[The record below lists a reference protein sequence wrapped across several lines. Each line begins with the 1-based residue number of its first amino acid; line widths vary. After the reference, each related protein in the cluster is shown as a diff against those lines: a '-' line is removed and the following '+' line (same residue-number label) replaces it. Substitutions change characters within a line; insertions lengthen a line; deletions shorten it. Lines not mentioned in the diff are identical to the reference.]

1 MPTNKPDKYSKF
13 VRQVRTAWVKE
24 WSMEFLTG
32 LESTSNDAI
41 EGYCKP
47 KLDEFSSMCQE
58 KTDSPEGS
66 DSWKSSA
73 VSYLSGVR
81 KAIKSWQESVELND
95 HNSFEHKGKDGSV
108 IRDHKALLYMNYGR
122 DFLSA
127 VKTKGET
134 KKQQQ
139 RRNLTPINNV
149 SEIQEAIEKA
159 CLSSNWKEL
168 ATGIEFAM
176 GARIGE
182 VLLTAEIQ
190 QINQFQV
197 QFKGQIKTK
206 DEDRLEYPKYTLI
219 ESWKVVDALLKL
231 RRQVENKE
239 IKNCLLTEVDS
250 RKNST
255 VNRKVREL
263 FGELLQ
269 PPHGVDQIS
278 SHKLRS
284 AHAAI
289 AFYLFGS
296 HTQSF
301 GSFVKDNL
309 GHKGDGEAANYED
322 YYVANKDGKPVVQGA
337 WLDRLSEKPG
347 EPTQT
352 IVQPRLRLTKAAKE
366 LIDNQEFL
374 AFPDQVSRIEELIR
388 LAQIGKQFEEG
399 KLVKEVV
406 TMVDKPVEKI
416 VEKRVEVPVEKI
428 VEKRVEVPVEKVVEK
443 MIEVPVEKVIEKM
456 LQDKTIE
463 KIIQQLVAVP
473 TVEVT
478 TAEIVTAEESTTEVP
493 TIEVPTI
500 EVPTAEVPI
509 VEVPTIEVPTIEQPQ
524 KPVIEKDL
532 SQVSNDKLY
541 GSTTPYSGNEKIRR
555 AVQAVKAYNERQYST
570 ETMWAINTKVLTEL
584 TGCRSSI
591 LKNYL
596 ESPEGRLQV
605 TDYNLEK
612 GLGYHH
618 NKGRGSVTQ
627 FIKLEGT
634 QSTNATPVQAT
645 VSPKIKSQ
653 TITLNAREASRMDIE
668 HALKQNPGWTVT
680 TKDGSKV
687 IAVYRLNENNEVIE
701 IKD

>member
-1 MPTNKPDKYSKF
+1 
-13 VRQVRTAWVKE
+13 
-24 WSMEFLTG
+24 MEFLKG
-32 LESTSNDAI
+32 LEATQNDSI
-41 EGYCKP
+41 ESYCKS
-47 KLDEFSSMCQE
+47 KLDEFSSICKE
-58 KTDSPEGS
+58 KTGGPEGS
-66 DSWKSSA
+66 NSWKNSA
-73 VSYLSGVR
+73 VSYLSGIR
-81 KAIKSWQESVELND
+81 KAIKSWQESVRLNKV
-95 HNSFEHKGKDGSV
+95 NSYEHKGRDGSV
-108 IRDHKALLYMNYGR
+108 TRDHKALLYMNYGR
-122 DFLSA
+122 DFTQDI
-127 VKTKGET
+127 KTKGET
-134 KKQQQ
+134 KKQEQ
-139 RRNLTPINNV
+139 RRNLIPINNV
-149 SEIQEAIEKA
+149 SEIQEAIEQA
-159 CLSSNWKEL
+159 CLSSDWREL
-168 ATGIEFAM
+168 AAGIEFALS
-176 GARIGE
+176 ARIGE

-190 QINQFQV
+190 QLNQFQV
-197 QFKGQIKTK
+197 QFTGQIKTK

-231 RRQVENKE
+231 RRQAENKE
-239 IKNCLLTEVDS
+239 IRNCLLTEVDS
-250 RKNST
+250 RKNAT

-269 PPHGVDQIS
+269 PPHGVEQIS

-301 GSFVKDNL
+301 GSFAKDNL

-322 YYVANKDGKPVVQGA
+322 YYVADKDGKPVVQGA
-337 WLDRLSEKPG
+337 WLDRLNEKPG

-406 TMVDKPVEKI
+406 TVVEKPVEKI
-416 VEKRVEVPVEKI
+416 VEKVVEIPVEKI
-428 VEKRVEVPVEKVVEK
+428 VEVPVEKVVEK
-443 MIEVPVEKVIEKM
+443 MIEVPVEKIIEKM
-456 LQDKTIE
+456 LQDKIIE
-463 KIIQQLVAVP
+463 KVIQQVLVVP
-473 TVEVT
+473 TSEVATAEVT
-478 TAEIVTAEESTTEVP
+478 TAE
-493 TIEVPTI
+493 
-500 EVPTAEVPI
+500 VPTAESPTA
-509 VEVPTIEVPTIEQPQ
+509 EVITTETTTEQPQ
-524 KPVIEKDL
+524 KPVMEKDL
-532 SQVSNDKLY
+532 SQISNDKLF
-541 GSTTPYSGNEKIRR
+541 GSNTPYSGNEKIRR
-555 AVQAVKAYNERQYST
+555 AVQAVKAYNERQYNKDD
-570 ETMWAINTKVLTEL
+570 MWAINTKVLSEL

-596 ESPEGRLQV
+596 ESSEGRLQV

-634 QSTNATPVQAT
+634 QSTSATTPVQAT
-645 VSPKIKSQ
+645 VSPNIKRQ
-653 TITLNAREASRMDIE
+653 TITLKATEASLMDIE
-668 HALKQNPGWTVT
+668 HTLRQNPGWTVT
-680 TKDGSKV
+680 TKDGRKIVAIYS
-687 IAVYRLNENNEVIE
+687 LNENNEVIE

>member
-1 MPTNKPDKYSKF
+1 MPTIKPDKYSKF

-41 EGYCKP
+41 ESYCKP

-95 HNSFEHKGKDGSV
+95 NNSFEHKGKDGSV

-190 QINQFQV
+190 QLNQFQV

-239 IKNCLLTEVDS
+239 IKNCLLSEVDS

-269 PPHGVDQIS
+269 PPHGVEQIS

-337 WLDRLSEKPG
+337 WLDRLNEKPG

-406 TMVDKPVEKI
+406 TVVDKPVEKI

-443 MIEVPVEKVIEKM
+443 MIEVPVEVSVEKVIEKM

-463 KIIQQLVAVP
+463 KVIQQLLVVP

-478 TAEIVTAEESTTEVP
+478 TAEIVTAEEST
-493 TIEVPTI
+493 I
-500 EVPTAEVPI
+500 EVPTAEVPTA
-509 VEVPTIEVPTIEQPQ
+509 EVPTIEVLTTEQPQ
-524 KPVIEKDL
+524 KPVMEKDL

-570 ETMWAINTKVLTEL
+570 DTMWAINTKVLTEL

-680 TKDGSKV
+680 TKDKSKAV
-687 IAVYRLNENNEVIE
+687 AVYGLNENNEVVE

>member
-1 MPTNKPDKYSKF
+1 MAEKTYIKF
-13 VRQVRTAWVKE
+13 VKEVRTAWVKE
-24 WSMEFLTG
+24 WSMEFLKG
-32 LESTSNDAI
+32 LEATPNDSI
-41 EGYCKP
+41 ESYCKT
-47 KLDEFSSMCQE
+47 KLDEFSSICVE
-58 KTDSPEGS
+58 KTGNPEDS

-73 VSYLSGVR
+73 VTYLSGVR
-81 KAIKSWQESVELND
+81 KAVKAWQESVELND
-95 HNSFEHKGKDGSV
+95 GNSFEYKGKDGNV
-108 IRDHKALLYMNYGR
+108 TRDHKALLYMNYGR
-122 DFLSA
+122 DFLKD
-127 VKTKGET
+127 VKEKGET
-134 KKQQQ
+134 KKQEQ

-149 SEIQEAIEKA
+149 SEIQGAIESA
-159 CLSSNWKEL
+159 CLSDDWREL
-168 ATGIEFAM
+168 ATGIEFAL
-176 GARIGE
+176 GARLGE
-182 VLLTAEIQ
+182 VLLTAEIKQ
-190 QINQFQV
+190 LNQFQV
-197 QFKGQIKTK
+197 EFKGQIKTK
-206 DEDRLEYPKYTLI
+206 DEDRFEYPKYTLI

-231 RRQVENKE
+231 RRMAENKE
-239 IKNCLLTEVDS
+239 IKNCLLAEVDS
-250 RKNST
+250 RKNAT
-255 VNRKVREL
+255 VNRKVREI

-269 PPHGVDQIS
+269 PPHGVEQIS

-296 HTQSF
+296 YTQSF

-322 YYVANKDGKPVVQGA
+322 YSVVDKNGKPMIQGA
-337 WLDRLSEKPG
+337 WLDRLKEEPG
-347 EPTQT
+347 KPTQV
-352 IVQPRLRLTKAAKE
+352 IVQPRLRLTKAAKD
-366 LIDNQEFL
+366 LIDNQGFL
-374 AFPDQVSRIEELIR
+374 PFPDQVSRVEELIR
-388 LAQIGKQFEEG
+388 LAQVGKQFEEG

-406 TMVDKPVEKI
+406 TIVEKPVEKI
-416 VEKRVEVPVEKI
+416 VEKVVEVPVEKI
-428 VEKRVEVPVEKVVEK
+428 VEVPVEKVVEK
-443 MIEVPVEKVIEKM
+443 MIEVPVEVSVEQVIEKM

-463 KIIQQLVAVP
+463 KIIQQLLAVP

-478 TAEIVTAEESTTEVP
+478 TAEIVTAEESTIEVA
-493 TIEVPTI
+493 TIEVA
-500 EVPTAEVPI
+500 TAEVPI
-509 VEVPTIEVPTIEQPQ
+509 AEIPTIEVLTTEQPQ

-570 ETMWAINTKVLTEL
+570 DTMWAINTKVLTEL

-634 QSTNATPVQAT
+634 QAASTTPVQAT
-645 VSPKIKSQ
+645 VTPKIKSQ
-653 TITLNAREASRMDIE
+653 TITLKATEVSRMDIE
-668 HALKQNPGWTVT
+668 HTLKQKPGWTVT
-680 TKDGSKV
+680 TKDRSKV
-687 IAVYRLNENNEVIE
+687 VAVYGLNENNEVVE